1 MFLIAMEVLSVAQ
14 LESDLLGNVGVPKLE
29 RNFNIVFS
37 THKKLKFENFIE
49 NIAVTVSGCEEY
61 PADGMKESYTLNVK
75 SDPDSGPNIHIY
87 AEAEWG
93 VIHALESVA
102 QVSKSLFS
110 NPLSLNQS
118 FRR

>member
-1 MFLIAMEVLSVAQ
+1 MFLIAMEVLFVVL
-14 LESDLLGNVGVPKLE
+14 LESDSLGNIGVPKLG
-29 RNFNIVFS
+29 RNFDYVFS

-75 SDPDSGPNIHIY
+75 SNPDSGPNIHIY

-93 VIHALESVA
+93 VIHALESVT

>member
-1 MFLIAMEVLSVAQ
+1 MFLIAMEVLFVVL
-14 LESDLLGNVGVPKLE
+14 LESDSLGNIGVPKLG
-29 RNFNIVFS
+29 RNFVFS

-75 SDPDSGPNIHIY
+75 SNPDSGPNIHIY

-93 VIHALESVA
+93 VIHALESVT
-102 QVSKSLFS
+102 QVSKSLSS